1 MCLKLCF
8 SLCVFTNLNIHYY
21 LKIHF
26 VNLNFA
32 TDKGKPGLCLHSL
45 GALCLL
51 KCKISQ
57 QTNYKLH
64 LAVLGLH
71 YREGF
76 SLVVVRGLLIVV
88 SSLAMERGL

>member
-1 MCLKLCF
+1 MSPASLSTNVNF
-8 SLCVFTNLNIHYY
+8 SNFYYSVVTNLNIHYY

-64 LAVLGLH
+64 FA
-71 YREGF
+71 E
-76 SLVVVRGLLIVV
+76 
-88 SSLAMERGL
+88 